1 MPISSNDFE
10 KTDRK
15 SSLLLTD
22 FLSSNPRTAY
32 QMDELVEMLAS
43 RGRKLAREEVERLLV
58 LMEYGG
64 KVESREINGATYYRY
79 RDFSFFKP
87 PTRPK

>member
-15 SSLLLTD
+15 SSLLLMD
-22 FLSSNPRTAY
+22 FLSSNPLDAY
-32 QMDELVEMLAS
+32 GLDELLEMLAS
-43 RGRKLAREEVERLLV
+43 KGRRLTREEVERILV

-64 KVESREINGATYYRY
+64 RVESRVINGVTYYRY
-79 RDFSFFKP
+79 RSFSFFKP